1 LLAAGK
7 IEAVIESDVNILDI
21 AALSIIVREAGGVF
35 TDLQGRQPGLE
46 TSSVL
51 ASNAKLH
58 SYFLETLDG
67 AGQAG

>member
-1 LLAAGK
+1 
-7 IEAVIESDVNILDI
+7 
-21 AALSIIVREAGGVF
+21 LSIIVREAGGVF